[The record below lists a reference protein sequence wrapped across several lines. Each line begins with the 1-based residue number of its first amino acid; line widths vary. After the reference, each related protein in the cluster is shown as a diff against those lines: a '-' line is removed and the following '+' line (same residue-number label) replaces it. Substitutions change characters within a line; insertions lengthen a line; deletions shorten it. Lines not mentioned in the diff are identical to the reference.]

1 MPALPVLSPLAALF
15 GVSPAAAA
23 MAAVLLAVGM
33 LTLMI
38 AWGKV
43 QPLLA
48 FVVAALAAALLLGM
62 PLAAIPRSVEKG
74 IGDLLGS
81 LTVIICLGAIFGKLI
96 ADSGAAQR
104 IATWLIAL
112 CGPSRMPVAL
122 TLTGFVAGIPLYYNV
137 GFVLLVP
144 LVFSLVYQSG
154 RPAVALAIPLVAG
167 LSIAHGFLPPH
178 PSPTALVA
186 QFHADIGQT
195 LLYGLIVAIPTL
207 IIAGPVFAMSLKRIA
222 AAPAPLFQSALRDP
236 ASLPGVFNSFATA
249 LLPVWLLG
257 AATVMILLPGGDPA
271 HMSLVH
277 FFANPMIV
285 MLLALATAIVTL
297 GLARGKRLPEL
308 MAGAQDALRDVA
320 PILLVIAGAG
330 ALKQVLVDSGVSG
343 ELGSHLGGLPV
354 HPLLLGWLVATAIR
368 ICLGS
373 ATVAGLTAAGIV
385 APLVQSSGVNPSLMV
400 LAIGAGSLMCS
411 HVNDSG
417 FWMFKEY
424 FGLSL
429 KDTFR
434 CWTLMETLVGV
445 FGLIFVMLLSI
456 FVAPT

>member
-1 MPALPVLSPLAALF
+1 MWNVFS
-15 GVSPAAAA
+15 V
-23 MAAVLLAVGM
+23 VLAVGL
-33 LTLMI
+33 LTLLI

-48 FVVAALAAALLLGM
+48 FVAASLAAALLLGM
-62 PLAAIPRSVEKG
+62 PLERIPGSIEKG

-81 LTVIICLGAIFGKLI
+81 LIVIVCLGAVFGKLI

-104 IATWLIAL
+104 IASYLIGVFGSA
-112 CGPSRMPVAL
+112 RMPVAL

-154 RPAVALAIPLVAG
+154 RPAVALAVPLLAG

-186 QFHADIGQT
+186 QFHADMGRT
-195 LLYGLIVAIPTL
+195 LLYGLIVAVPTL
-207 IIAGPVFAMSLKRIA
+207 IIAGPVFALTLKRIQ
-222 AAPAPLFQSALRDP
+222 AAPAPMFRSGLRDE
-236 ASLPGVFNSFATA
+236 AELPGVLNSFVTA
-249 LLPVWLLG
+249 LLPVWLLAAATLAG
-257 AATVMILLPGGDPA
+257 AAPIGDPLLK
-271 HMSLVH
+271 SVVGFL
-277 FFANPMIV
+277 ANPMIV
-285 MLLALATAIVTL
+285 MLIALAVAVCTL
-297 GLARGKRLPEL
+297 GVARGQPLSVL
-308 MAGAQDALRDVA
+308 MAGAQDAMRDIA

-330 ALKQVLVDSGVSG
+330 ALKQVLVDTGVSAQ
-343 ELGSHLGGLPV
+343 LGQQLGHLPV
-354 HPLLLGWLVATAIR
+354 PPLVLGWLVATLIR

-385 APLVQSSGVNPSLMV
+385 APVAQSSGVDANLMV

-429 KDTFR
+429 RDTFR
-434 CWTLMETLVGV
+434 SWTLMETLVGV
-445 FGLIFVMLLSI
+445 FGLIFVMILSVLI
-456 FVAPT
+456 

>member
-1 MPALPVLSPLAALF
+1 MTIASPLASFF
-15 GVSPAAAA
+15 GLSPAIWAIT
-23 MAAVLLAVGM
+23 AVFLSVGF
-33 LTLMI
+33 LTLLI
-38 AWGKV
+38 AWGRV

-48 FVVAALAAALLLGM
+48 FVIASLAAALLLGM
-62 PLAAIPRSVEKG
+62 PLEAIPKSVEKG

-81 LTVIICLGAIFGKLI
+81 LTVIVCVGAIFGKLI

-104 IATWLIAL
+104 IATYLIRVF
-112 CGPSRMPVAL
+112 GPSRMPLAL
-122 TLTGFVAGIPLYYNV
+122 TLTGFVAGIALYYNV

-144 LVFSLVYQSG
+144 LIFSLVYQTG

-186 QFHADIGQT
+186 QFHADIGRT
-195 LLYGLIVAIPTL
+195 LFYGFLVAVPTL
-207 IIAGPVFAMSLKRIA
+207 VIAGPLFAMSLKRIQGET
-222 AAPAPLFQSALRDP
+222 APIFRSELRAEGD
-236 ASLPGVFNSFATA
+236 LPGVFNSFATA
-249 LLPVWLLG
+249 LLPVLLLG
-257 AATVMILLPGGDPA
+257 VATVLTLVPTTSAAPA
-271 HMSLVH
+271 SLIGFV
-277 FFANPMIV
+277 ANPMIV
-285 MLLALATAIVTL
+285 MLVAYATALVTL
-297 GLARGKRLPEL
+297 GLSRGHGLPFL
-308 MAGAQDALRDVA
+308 MKGAQDALRDIA

-330 ALKQVLVDSGVSG
+330 ALKQVLVDSGVSAQ
-343 ELGSHLGGLPV
+343 LGTQLSQLPV
-354 HPLLLGWLVATAIR
+354 PPLLLGWLVATIIR

-385 APLVQSSGVNPSLMV
+385 APVVQTSGIDPALMV

-434 CWTLMETLVGV
+434 SWTLMETLVGV
-445 FGLIFVMLLSI
+445 FGLVFVMLLSL
-456 FVAPT
+456 FV

>member
-1 MPALPVLSPLAALF
+1 MSIISPLASFF
-15 GVSPAAAA
+15 GVTPAAWALI
-23 MAAVLLAVGM
+23 AVAFSVGL
-33 LTLMI
+33 LTLLI

-48 FVVAALAAALLLGM
+48 FVAAALAAALLLGM
-62 PLAAIPRSVEKG
+62 PLESIPKSIDKG

-81 LTVIICLGAIFGKLI
+81 LIVIVCLGAVFGKLI

-104 IATWLIAL
+104 IASYLIGVFGSA
-112 CGPSRMPVAL
+112 RMPVAL

-154 RPAVALAIPLVAG
+154 RPAVALAIPLLAG

-186 QFHADIGQT
+186 QFHADMGRT
-195 LLYGLIVAIPTL
+195 LFYGLIVAVPTL
-207 IIAGPVFAMSLKRIA
+207 ILAGPVFAMTLKRIKSE
-222 AAPAPLFQSALRDP
+222 PAPLFRAGLRDE
-236 ASLPGVFNSFATA
+236 AQLPGVFNSFATA
-249 LLPVWLLG
+249 LLPVWLLA
-257 AATVMILLPGGDPA
+257 AATGLTMLNITDPA
-271 HMSLVH
+271 MKSLVQ
-277 FFANPMIV
+277 FLANPMIV
-285 MLLALATAIVTL
+285 MLIALAVAVVSL
-297 GLARGKRLPEL
+297 GVARGQRVQDL
-308 MAGAQDALRDVA
+308 MAGAQDAMRDIA

-330 ALKQVLVDSGVSG
+330 ALKQVLVDSGVSAQ
-343 ELGSHLGGLPV
+343 LGTQLGALPV
-354 HPLLLGWLVATAIR
+354 PPLVLGWLVATLIR

-385 APLVQSSGVNPSLMV
+385 APVVQSSGIDPSLMV

-434 CWTLMETLVGV
+434 SWTLMETLVGV
-445 FGLIFVMLLSI
+445 FGLVFVLLLSVLI
-456 FVAPT
+456 

>member
-1 MPALPVLSPLAALF
+1 MTITSPLAELF
-15 GVSPAAAA
+15 GLSQLAWAMSAVVVS
-23 MAAVLLAVGM
+23 VGL
-33 LTLMI
+33 LTLLI
-38 AWGKV
+38 AWGKL

-48 FVVAALAAALLLGM
+48 FVIASLAAALLLG
-62 PLAAIPRSVEKG
+62 IPVASIPKTIEKG

-81 LTVIICLGAIFGKLI
+81 LTVIVCLGAVFGKLI

-104 IATWLIAL
+104 IATFLIRVF
-112 CGPSRMPVAL
+112 GPTRMPLAL
-122 TLTGFVAGIPLYYNV
+122 TLTGFVAGIALYYNV

-144 LVFSLVYQSG
+144 LIFSLVFQTG

-186 QFHADIGQT
+186 QFHADIGRT
-195 LLYGLIVAIPTL
+195 LIYGLLVAIPTL
-207 IIAGPVFAMSLKRIA
+207 ILAGPLFAMTLKNIKSV
-222 AAPAPLFQSALRDP
+222 PSPLFKAELRP
-236 ASLPGVFNSFATA
+236 EAELPGVFNSFATA

-257 AATVMILLPGGDPA
+257 AATFLT
-271 HMSLVH
+271 LVPVSDQGSMALVN
-277 FFANPMIV
+277 FLANPMIV
-285 MLLALATAIVTL
+285 MLAAYATAVVTL
-297 GLARGKRLPEL
+297 GLARGYKLPYL
-308 MAGAQDALRDVA
+308 MNGAQEALREIA

-330 ALKQVLVDSGVSG
+330 ALKQVLVDSGVSAQ
-343 ELGSHLGGLPV
+343 LGVQLSALPV
-354 HPLLLGWLVATAIR
+354 PPLLLGWLVATLIR

-385 APLVQSSGVNPSLMV
+385 GPVVQASGTDPALMV

-434 CWTLMETLVGV
+434 SWSLMETLVGV
-445 FGLIFVMLLSI
+445 FGIIFVMLLSL
-456 FVAPT
+456 VV

>member
-1 MPALPVLSPLAALF
+1 MAITSPLAALL
-15 GVSPAAAA
+15 GVTPAAWALI
-23 MAAVLLAVGM
+23 AVALSVTT
-33 LTLMI
+33 LTLLI
-38 AWGKV
+38 AWAKV

-48 FVVAALAAALLLGM
+48 FVAAALAAALLLGM
-62 PLAAIPRSVEKG
+62 PVDSIPKSIDKG

-81 LTVIICLGAIFGKLI
+81 LIVIVCLGAVFGKLI

-104 IATWLIAL
+104 IAAYLIGVFGSA
-112 CGPSRMPVAL
+112 RMPVAL

-154 RPAVALAIPLVAG
+154 RPAVALAIPLLCG

-186 QFHADIGQT
+186 QFHADMGRT
-195 LLYGLIVAIPTL
+195 LFYGMLVAVPTL
-207 IIAGPVFAMSLKRIA
+207 VIAGPLFALTLKRIA
-222 AAPAPLFQSALRDP
+222 AAPAPMFRSGLRP
-236 ASLPGVFNSFATA
+236 EAELPGIFNSFATA
-249 LLPVWLLG
+249 LLPVWLLA
-257 AATVMILLPGGDPA
+257 AATAASALPVADPA
-271 HMSLVH
+271 LKSALA
-277 FFANPMIV
+277 FLANPMIV
-285 MLLALATAIVTL
+285 MLIALLVAVCTLGVARGQKLAL
-297 GLARGKRLPEL
+297 L
-308 MAGAQDALRDVA
+308 MAGAQDALRDIA

-330 ALKQVLVDSGVSG
+330 ALKQVLVDSGVG
-343 ELGSHLGGLPV
+343 AQLGAQLGALPV
-354 HPLLLGWLVATAIR
+354 PPLVLGWSVATLIR

-385 APLVQSSGVNPSLMV
+385 APLVQASGTDPALMV

-429 KDTFR
+429 QDTFR
-434 CWTLMETLVGV
+434 SWTLMETLVGV
-445 FGLIFVMLLSI
+445 FGLIFVLMLSAFLG
-456 FVAPT
+456 

>member
-1 MPALPVLSPLAALF
+1 MAALF
-15 GVSPAAAA
+15 GVTPAAWALI
-23 MAAVLLAVGM
+23 AVALAVGT
-33 LTLMI
+33 LTLLI
-38 AWGKV
+38 AWAKV

-48 FVVAALAAALLLGM
+48 FVVAALLAALLLGM
-62 PLAAIPRSVEKG
+62 PLASIPKSIDKG

-81 LTVIICLGAIFGKLI
+81 LIVIVCLGAVFGKLI

-104 IATWLIAL
+104 IASYLIGVFGSA
-112 CGPSRMPVAL
+112 RMPVAL

-144 LVFSLVYQSG
+144 LVFSLVYRSG
-154 RPAVALAIPLVAG
+154 RPAVAMAIPLLCG

-186 QFHADIGQT
+186 QFHADMGRT
-195 LLYGLIVAIPTL
+195 LFYGMMVAVPTL
-207 IIAGPVFAMSLKRIA
+207 IIAGPLFAMTLKRIKA
-222 AAPAPLFQSALRDP
+222 EPAPMFRTGLRDE
-236 ASLPGVFNSFATA
+236 AALPGVFNSFATA
-249 LLPVWLLG
+249 LLPVWLL
-257 AATVMILLPGGDPA
+257 AVATVAGAMPIADPSLK
-271 HMSLVH
+271 SLVA
-277 FFANPMIV
+277 FLANPMIV
-285 MLLALATAIVTL
+285 MLLALLVAVFTL
-297 GLARGKRLPEL
+297 GVAQGRKLPEL
-308 MAGAQDALRDVA
+308 MAGAQDALRDIA

-330 ALKQVLVDSGVSG
+330 ALKQVLVDSGVSAQ
-343 ELGSHLGGLPV
+343 LGAQLGALPV
-354 HPLLLGWLVATAIR
+354 PPLVLGWLVATLIR

-385 APLVQSSGVNPSLMV
+385 APVVQASGIDPSLMV

-429 KDTFR
+429 QDTFR
-434 CWTLMETLVGV
+434 SWTLMETLVGV
-445 FGLIFVMLLSI
+445 FGLIFVLILSA
-456 FVAPT
+456 FVG